1 MITSSATKTLFHPF
15 ETDTLPSPAAGASI
29 LFLGAEPGFRL
40 PDGFDALILA
50 VQGFRPAF
58 LKLQR
63 QGRKVVPLAEGEGYD
78 MALVLASRHRGE
90 SELRVAEA
98 LDRVRPGGLIVV
110 AGAKDDGI
118 ASLLKRVSAL
128 VTVDGKLPKFHGI
141 AFWLTHP
148 RDAADAIAALR
159 SGNPET
165 LVDGRFHVAPGMFS
179 AGGVDRGSQLLAD
192 HLPDDIKGAVADF
205 CTGWGFLGSVLAERF
220 PAMTTLDLYEADF
233 AALEAARRNL
243 AGVPSARFFWHD
255 LVTEAVEGRYDSV
268 VMNPPFHT
276 SRRAEPEIGQ
286 AMIGAAAKALKRG
299 GRLFMVANRQLPYE
313 QTLAAAFARHRQLFA
328 DGKFKI
334 FEAVR

>member
-1 MITSSATKTLFHPF
+1 MKTGPLATLFHPF
-15 ETDTLPSPAAGASI
+15 ETDTLPAPGAGTSA

-40 PDGFDALILA
+40 PDGFDASLLA

-63 QGRKVVPLAEGEGYD
+63 EGHKVVPIAEGDGFD
-78 MALVLASRHRGE
+78 LVLVLASRHRGE

-98 LDRVRPGGLIVV
+98 LSRVREGGLIVV

-118 ASLLKRVSAL
+118 ASLLKRVSSL
-128 VTVDGKLPKFHGI
+128 VAIDGQLPKFHGI
-141 AFWLTHP
+141 AFWLT
-148 RDAADAIAALR
+148 RLGDAAVAVEALR
-159 SGNPET
+159 TANPET
-165 LVDGRFHVAPGMFS
+165 LIDDRFHVAPGMFS

-192 HLPDDIKGAVADF
+192 HLPGDIKGAVADF
-205 CTGWGFLGSVLAERF
+205 CAGWGFLGSVLAERF
-220 PAMTTLDLYEADF
+220 PAIAALDLYEADF
-233 AALEAARRNL
+233 AALEAAKRNL
-243 AGVPSARFFWHD
+243 AGVPAARFFWHD

-268 VMNPPFHT
+268 VMNPPFHA

-313 QTLAAAFARHRQLFA
+313 QTLTAAFARHRQVFA